1 VLEASAI
8 PVTLVL
14 RLREAAAP
22 TTVSADG
29 RALAR
34 LETVALERSETGW
47 AVDGPIVVVKAR
59 ARRIEIR

>member
-1 VLEASAI
+1 VLEASAT

-14 RLREAAAP
+14 RLHEAAAA

-34 LETVALERSETGW
+34 LDAVALERSETGW
-47 AVDGPIVVVKAR
+47 AVDGSILVVKAR